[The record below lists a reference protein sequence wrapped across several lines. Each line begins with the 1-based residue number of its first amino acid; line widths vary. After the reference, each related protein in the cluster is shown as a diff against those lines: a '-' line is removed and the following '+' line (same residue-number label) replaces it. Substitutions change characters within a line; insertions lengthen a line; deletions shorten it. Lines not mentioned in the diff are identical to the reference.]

1 MLVFCVF
8 IAGPM
13 FASVVLSFTDF
24 GLRDLQNPLGTDF
37 IGLDNYLA
45 LIKDGTFWTALFN
58 TFYFVVVGVPL
69 TLVLGLA
76 AAMALDRGITAF
88 PDAVPRRLLP
98 AGRHQHRGH
107 RRGLAVPAQ
116 SRTRA

>member
-1 MLVFCVF
+1 MFL
-8 IAGPM
+8 AGPV

-24 GLRDLQNPLGTDF
+24 GLRDLRNPLGTDF

-76 AAMALDRGITAF
+76 AAMALDRGIQKFRTLFRVGYYLPVVTSIVAIAVVWRF
-88 PDAVPRRLLP
+88 VLDPD
-98 AGRHQHRGH
+98 
-107 RRGLAVPAQ
+107 
-116 SRTRA
+116 RAS